1 MRNIARPQIETQGS
15 NVRATRGVS
24 GRDRLPRFFSI
35 VSTFVSH
42 SKLRKYRSPSLFCPR
57 ANRQGCP
64 TISSPT
70 ALPILK
76 ISHRRKKPIS
86 QEPVPFLQQTRCVF
100 PALERR
106 LTFVSSLNESGQ
118 AISLT
123 PAFTNR
129 CPHESKHFSSLPRR
143 EAIARIYS
151 AEKAKSNSSVMS
163 QMPDNK
169 PRERIIFE
177 TGVHDSRLRKSL

>member
-35 VSTFVSH
+35 VPTFVSH

-57 ANRQGCP
+57 ANRQRCP

-76 ISHRRKKPIS
+76 TATGERNLSRRS
-86 QEPVPFLQQTRCVF
+86 LSRFCNRRGAYF

-129 CPHESKHFSSLPRR
+129 CHLESKHFSSLPRR

-169 PRERIIFE
+169 PRERVVFE
-177 TGVHDSRLRKSL
+177 TGVHDSRLRKSF